1 MDEVPLTEFEDNKDG
16 ILIDA
21 EMPGADDDSQQAAE
35 AMVQLGTLGYYHQ
48 NEGETNEAL
57 LYKGDYKRCTGR
69 YFYLRLNVTEESLDV
84 DPNYDPS
91 DFLMAG
97 LPKNRVFEDDIKVGN
112 TDIGLKIQDDLAVS
126 ESEDEGPHAKNAQQ
140 IQDDD
145 DVGDVWF

>member
-21 EMPGADDDSQQAAE
+21 EIPGADDDSQQAAE

-57 LYKGDYKRCTGR
+57 IYKGNKWR
-69 YFYLRLNVTEESLDV
+69 YSIVIYSWFLVCAEESLDV

-97 LPKNRVFEDDIKVGN
+97 LPKNRVFEDDIKPSHS
-112 TDIGLKIQDDLAVS
+112 DIGLKIQDDLAVS
-126 ESEDEGPHAKNAQQ
+126 ESEDEGSHSKNNQQ